1 MKRITFMYRQT
12 AKCKLT
18 ILFSLLFIFSG
29 QLISYAQGG
38 LNDRKE
44 TFRNPPK
51 QFYPTPF
58 WHMNGEMTNEGI
70 VQQMTDAKLKAKFN
84 GVAVLPVGNTLP
96 DFLSEAYFDKFR
108 LILET
113 AKKLNENVILYDD
126 TGFPSGNAGGQLEKQ
141 FPQDVRK
148 TIEKSEVI
156 RTGPKFWKSPLP
168 AGKLMAAVAMNV
180 ETLERIDLVSFID
193 ERNILNWKVPRGDWR
208 IMFFTCNTATFWKSY
223 FPVDYLDTT
232 AVSNFMSL
240 TYDKYAEKFASYFG
254 NTIQLTF
261 FDDVGFLRTE
271 RTWTNGF
278 NEKFKEVNGF
288 DPGSYYPALWYN
300 IGPET
305 EAARVAFFNTRS
317 ELMAEGYPKMV
328 SKWTSKYG
336 LKNTGHPPGN
346 YGIQPVDMSGD
357 IFKFYRYTDLPLT
370 DLIINYT
377 RGRDGF
383 KMISSASDLYDRPI
397 TATEIYGALKEEIV
411 DSLMLYRALMEIQ
424 ARGVNFV
431 IPHGMW
437 YDPDKVSIPPL
448 ISPLSKKLAPGLPKY
463 SDYVARSC
471 YLLQGGRRVADIA
484 LLYPI
489 SSLQGGFYFDSPDNK
504 RAGTWAYPEADYLK
518 ISDMLTNEIRRD
530 FTFVHPEYLATDKYS
545 VQKSQL
551 HLENAENFQDYK
563 TIIIPGGKVISLEA
577 LRKIKQFYDAGG
589 KVIATTLL
597 PSLSSEMGKDQE
609 IVNLVSELFGANAS
623 KNPQVQTNNQ
633 GGKALFIPNPTTK
646 KLSEVL
652 AGFTPNADVRFEE
665 TPVITSK
672 LGLFSYLHKIHE
684 GKDIYFFANS
694 SDNEINTE
702 VLLRG
707 KLKLESWDPHTGLT
721 NGKLVSETVIRDDQ
735 EYTKINLKLNPVKS
749 VFFVQE

>member
-1 MKRITFMYRQT
+1 MRKI
-12 AKCKLT
+12 
-18 ILFSLLFIFSG
+18 ILFSMTLLFVLQINC
-29 QLISYAQGG
+29 LAQKSSPI
-38 LNDRKE
+38 LKSE
-44 TFRNPPK
+44 FHHPPK

-58 WHMNGEMTNEGI
+58 WHLNGELTNEGI

-84 GVAVLPVGNTLP
+84 GLAVLPVAQTQP
-96 DFLSEAYFDKFR
+96 DFLSEAYFEKFR

-113 AKKLNENVILYDD
+113 AKKLDENVILYDD
-126 TGFPSGNAGGQLEKQ
+126 TGFPSGNANGQLEKQ

-156 RTGPKFWKSPLP
+156 RSAGYWKTPLP
-168 AGKLMAAVAMNV
+168 AGKLMSAVAMNT
-180 ETLERIDLVSFID
+180 ETLERIDLGSSID
-193 ERNILNWKVPRGDWR
+193 EHQILNWNVPKGDWR
-208 IMFFTCNTATFWKSY
+208 IMFFTCNIATYYKKY
-223 FPVDYLDTT
+223 FVVDYLDTT
-232 AVSNFMSL
+232 AVSHFMSL
-240 TYDKYAEKFASYFG
+240 TYDKYAEKFSSYFG

-271 RTWTNGF
+271 RTWTNAF
-278 NEKFKEVNGF
+278 NEKFREINGF
-288 DPGSYYPALWYN
+288 DPTLYYPALWYN

-328 SKWTSKYG
+328 TEWTKKYG

-357 IFKFYRYTDLPLT
+357 IFKYYRYTDLPLT
-370 DLIINYT
+370 DLIIDYT

-383 KMISSASDLYDRPI
+383 KLISSASDLYDRPI
-397 TATEIYGALKEEIV
+397 TSTEIYGALKEDIV

-437 YDPDKVSIPPL
+437 YDPSHVSIPPL
-448 ISPLSKKLAPGLPKY
+448 VSPFSKKLGPGLPAY
-463 SDYVARSC
+463 SDYVGKSC
-471 YLLQGGRRVADIA
+471 YLLQGGRRIADIA
-484 LLYPI
+484 LVYPI

-530 FTFVHPEYLATDKYS
+530 FTFVHPEYLATDNYLI
-545 VQKSQL
+545 QGNQL
-551 HLENAENFQDYK
+551 HLDNKENFQDYK
-563 TIIIPGGKVISLEA
+563 LVIIPGGKVISVKT
-577 LRKIKQFYDAGG
+577 LRKIKAFYDNGG

-597 PSLSSEMGKDQE
+597 PSVSAEMGQDQE
-609 IVNLVSELFGANAS
+609 IVKITTEIFGT
-623 KNPQVQTNNQ
+623 NPTNQARVQTNNKD
-633 GGKALFIPNPTTK
+633 GKALFILNPTTES
-646 KLSEVL
+646 LSDAL
-652 AGFTPNADVRFEE
+652 AGLLPNVDVMFSQN
-665 TPVITSK
+665 PSGKSK
-672 LGLFSYLHKIHE
+672 LGAFSYLHKVRD

-694 SDNEINTE
+694 SDNTINTE

-707 KLKLESWDPHTGLT
+707 KVTLESWNPHDGSISKISGISHIQK
-721 NGKLVSETVIRDDQ
+721 NGQT
-735 EYTKINLKLNPVKS
+735 YTRCKLNLAPVKTIFWIS
-749 VFFVQE
+749 K

>member
-1 MKRITFMYRQT
+1 MKKI
-12 AKCKLT
+12 
-18 ILFSLLFIFSG
+18 S
-29 QLISYAQGG
+29 LISALILVVGLLPTSAQGD
-38 LNDRKE
+38 LTNRKSA
-44 TFRNPPK
+44 FKNPPK

-58 WHMNGEMTNEGI
+58 WHINGEMTDEGI

-96 DFLSEAYFDKFR
+96 DFLSGAYFKKFG
-108 LILET
+108 LILEA
-113 AKKLNENVILYDD
+113 AKKLDVNIILYDD
-126 TGFPSGNAGGQLEKQ
+126 TGFPSGTAGGQLEKQ

-156 RTGPKFWKSPLP
+156 RTGPGFWKSPLP
-168 AGKLMAAVAMNV
+168 VGKLMAAVAMNT
-180 ETLERIDLVSFID
+180 ETLERIDLRGSIN
-193 ERNILNWKVPRGDWR
+193 EHQILNWRVPAGDWR

-232 AVSNFMSL
+232 AVNHFMSL
-240 TYDKYAEKFASYFG
+240 TYDKYAKQFSSYFG

-261 FDDVGFLRTE
+261 FDDVGFLWTE
-271 RTWTNGF
+271 RTWTNAF
-278 NEKFKEVNGF
+278 NEKFREVNGF
-288 DPGSYYPALWYN
+288 DPAVYYPALWYN
-300 IGPET
+300 IGSET

-328 SKWTSKYG
+328 TKWTKKYG

-357 IFKFYRYTDLPLT
+357 IFKFYRYTDLPLA
-370 DLIINYT
+370 DLIIEYG

-383 KMISSASDLYDRPI
+383 KLISSASDLYDRPI
-397 TATEIYGALKEEIV
+397 TATEIYGALKEELV

-424 ARGVNFV
+424 ARGINFV

-437 YDPDKVSIPPL
+437 YDPSKVSIPPL
-448 ISPLSKKLAPGLPKY
+448 VSPFSKKLAPGLSSY
-463 SDYVARSC
+463 SDYVGRTC
-471 YLLQGGRRVADIA
+471 YLLQGGRRVSDIA

-489 SSLQGGFYFDSPDNK
+489 ASLQGGFYFDSPDNK

-545 VQKSQL
+545 VQKGQL
-551 HLENAENFQDYK
+551 HLNNNENFQDYK
-563 TIIIPGGKVISLEA
+563 IIIIPGGKVISVEA

-597 PSLSSEMGKDQE
+597 PSLSAELGRDRE
-609 IVNLVSELFGANAS
+609 IVKLVAELFGANAV

-646 KLSEVL
+646 VLSEVL
-652 AGFTPNADVRFEE
+652 AGFAPDADVRFAEN
-665 TPVITSK
+665 PAITSK
-672 LGLFSYLHKIHE
+672 LGVFSYLHKIHD

-694 SDNEINTE
+694 GDNEINTE

-707 KLKLESWDPHTGLT
+707 KLNLENWNPHTGKVSRLEKVSYIRE
-721 NGKLVSETVIRDDQ
+721 NGQTFTRCKL
-735 EYTKINLKLNPVKS
+735 NLKG
-749 VFFVQE
+749 VQSTFWISK

>member
-1 MKRITFMYRQT
+1 MKKFNLL
-12 AKCKLT
+12 CSLVLFCGLLT
-18 ILFSLLFIFSG
+18 TS
-29 QLISYAQGG
+29 AQGY
-38 LNDRKE
+38 LINQKSA
-44 TFRNPPK
+44 FKNPPK
-51 QFYPTPF
+51 HFYPIPF
-58 WHMNGEMTNEGI
+58 WHINGEMTDEGI
-70 VQQMTDAKLKAKFN
+70 VQQMTDAKLKANFN
-84 GVAVLPVGNTLP
+84 GVAVLPVAQTQP
-96 DFLSEAYFDKFR
+96 DFLSEAYFKKFG

-113 AKKLNENVILYDD
+113 AKKLDVNVILYDD
-126 TGFPSGNAGGQLEKQ
+126 TGFPSGTAGGQLEKQ

-156 RTGPKFWKSPLP
+156 RTGPGFWKSPLP
-168 AGKLMAAVAMNV
+168 AGKLMSAVAMNT
-180 ETLERIDLVSFID
+180 ETLERIDLRRSIN
-193 ERNILNWKVPRGDWR
+193 EHQILNWRVPAGEWR

-232 AVSNFMSL
+232 AVNNFMSL
-240 TYDKYAEKFASYFG
+240 TYDKYAQQFSSYFG

-271 RTWTNGF
+271 RTWTNAF
-278 NEKFKEVNGF
+278 NEKFREINGF
-288 DPGSYYPALWYN
+288 DPAVYYPALWYN

-328 SKWTSKYG
+328 TKWTKKYG

-346 YGIQPVDMSGD
+346 YAIQPVDMSGD
-357 IFKFYRYTDLPLT
+357 IFKFYRYTDLPLA
-370 DLIINYT
+370 DLIIEYG

-383 KMISSASDLYDRPI
+383 KLISSASDLYDRPI

-424 ARGVNFV
+424 SRGINFV

-437 YDPDKVSIPPL
+437 YDPSKVSIPPL
-448 ISPLSKKLAPGLPKY
+448 VSPFSKKLAPGLPSY
-463 SDYVARSC
+463 SDFVARIC
-471 YLLQGGRRVADIA
+471 YLLQGGRRVSDIA

-489 SSLQGGFYFDSPDNK
+489 ASLQGGFYFDSPDNK

-545 VQKSQL
+545 VQKGKL
-551 HLENAENFQDYK
+551 HLNNNENFQEYK
-563 TIIIPGGKVISLEA
+563 IIIIPGGKVISVEA
-577 LRKIKQFYDAGG
+577 LRKIKQFYEDGG

-597 PSLSSEMGKDQE
+597 PSLSAEMGRDQE
-609 IVNLVSELFGANAS
+609 IVKLVAELFGANAA

-633 GGKALFIPNPTTK
+633 GGKALFIQNPTTTV
-646 KLSEVL
+646 LSEVL
-652 AGFTPNADVRFEE
+652 SGFAPDADVRFDENP
-665 TPVITSK
+665 TITSK
-672 LGLFSYLHKIHE
+672 LGVFSYLHKIHD

-694 SDNEINTE
+694 GDNEINTE

-707 KLKLESWDPHTGLT
+707 KLNLENWNPHTGAVSRLGKVSYIRE
-721 NGKLVSETVIRDDQ
+721 NGQTFTRCKL
-735 EYTKINLKLNPVKS
+735 NLKG
-749 VFFVQE
+749 VQSTFWIGK